1 MKRAFDIFFS
11 ALALLLLSPWLG
23 AIAIWVMSDS
33 RGGAFYGQTR
43 VGKHGR
49 LFRLFKFR
57 SMTADDEGPEVTLG
71 NRDRRIT
78 KVGRVLRR
86 YKLDE
91 LPQLWNVMIG
101 DMSIVGP
108 RPEVPK
114 YIELYTAEMLRALDV
129 RPGLT
134 DPGSLAGFDE
144 GEELADA
151 ADPETH
157 YLEIIMPRK
166 VALQVAYL
174 ENATFLTD
182 IGLIARTFLRISK
195 G

>member
-91 LPQLWNVMIG
+91 LPQLWNVIRG
-101 DMSIVGP
+101 DLSFVGP
-108 RPEVPK
+108 RPVTRSELFK
-114 YIELYTAEMLRALDV
+114 YGRHTQAYLSV
-129 RPGLT
+129 RPGVTGPWQVTGRDANSYSNRVLQDAAYVASINFAWDVKIIAQT
-134 DPGSLAGFDE
+134 AFVPFKLAG
-144 GEELADA
+144 
-151 ADPETH
+151 
-157 YLEIIMPRK
+157 
-166 VALQVAYL
+166 Q
-174 ENATFLTD
+174 
-182 IGLIARTFLRISK
+182 
-195 G
+195 